1 MKKAHA
7 IQRAEQRYY
16 IEDFNPIKAL
26 RDILDDKCIQIEANQ
41 EKYSQIFLI
50 RYINKYVKVV
60 TDFNVSFVKTVLPLE
75 KIEDFDRVNDLINKL
90 SVNEAAA

>member
-1 MKKAHA
+1 MKKIHS

-26 RDILDDKCIQIEANQ
+26 RFILDDKCVQIETNQ

-50 RYINKYVKVV
+50 RYVNKYVKVV

-75 KIEDFDRVNDLINKL
+75 KAEDYDK
-90 SVNEAAA
+90 VNELIEKLAA